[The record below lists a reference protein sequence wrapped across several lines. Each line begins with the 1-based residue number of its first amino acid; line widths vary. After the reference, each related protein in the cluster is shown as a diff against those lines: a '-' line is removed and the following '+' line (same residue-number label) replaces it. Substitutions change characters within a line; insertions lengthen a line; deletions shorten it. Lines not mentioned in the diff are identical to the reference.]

1 MKWLD
6 SKQIQ
11 ITPPKRTKKVTG
23 TRFATILG
31 LNPWSTPFE
40 MWCAITKT
48 YEKPFE
54 DTIYTIA
61 GKTIEPKQAEYMKK
75 SYGMDLIT
83 PTDRYGQ
90 DYFNKTWG
98 DFFPENPYFGGMWDY
113 LGVDENGTVDTVLEM
128 KTTKRIEDWQN
139 DAPEYYALQAAL
151 YAYLL
156 GVDNVI
162 MVASFLEEKDY
173 EDPSKF
179 VPNIKNTITV
189 EFKVSER
196 YPDFERMVAEVKSW
210 WGEYVTGGISPVYD
224 EKKDAEILAALR
236 THNLTPDTDIDA
248 LIKEAEGLKKEV
260 DMTAAAIADS
270 MSAPI

>member
-75 SYGMDLIT
+75 SYFMTNIVT
-83 PTDRYGQ
+83 PTDIYGEDDSAALCLAKYYIKASEADKSDALLVKLQ
-90 DYFNKTWG
+90 NQKSKEYYLTKVDWYNKFGNDRHYVIATLLDAVAEHPTWAKAHLMLG
-98 DFFPENPYFGGMWDY
+98 LSYYEREDNTSAIYYLKKAHLLDSSDGYSLCY
-113 LGVDENGTVDTVLEM
+113 LGVIYYDRGSYKAAE
-128 KTTKRIEDWQN
+128 
-139 DAPEYYALQAAL
+139 EY
-151 YAYLL
+151 
-156 GVDNVI
+156 
-162 MVASFLEEKDY
+162 
-173 EDPSKF
+173 
-179 VPNIKNTITV
+179 
-189 EFKVSER
+189 
-196 YPDFERMVAEVKSW
+196 
-210 WGEYVTGGISPVYD
+210 
-224 EKKDAEILAALR
+224 LR
-236 THNLTPDTDIDA
+236 
-248 LIKEAEGLKKEV
+248 EAEKLAKNDNYLKNIIDTYKECV
-260 DMTAAAIADS
+260 AREVA
-270 MSAPI
+270 